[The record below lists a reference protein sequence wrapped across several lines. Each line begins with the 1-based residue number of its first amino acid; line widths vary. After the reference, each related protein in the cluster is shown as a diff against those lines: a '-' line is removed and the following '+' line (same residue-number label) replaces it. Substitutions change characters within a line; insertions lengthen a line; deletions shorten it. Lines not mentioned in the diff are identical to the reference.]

1 LKRDPK
7 ALVIDEDRAVRR
19 LLRSVLEPHG
29 YRVFEAEDGGTGLS
43 EAAEAKPDVI
53 ILETALSDGEGLAI
67 LQGLRE
73 WSNTPVLVLSE
84 QATDDAKVAALDAGA
99 SDYMTKPFS
108 SAELLARLRVLQ
120 RQVLNEPD
128 GPLLVEGE
136 LVANLVTH
144 QITISGRALRL
155 TPKEEALFYVLA
167 RYAGKVVTRTHL
179 LRSVWGGPG
188 EQRIHD
194 LQVLVAQVR
203 KKLEPY
209 GAEVLIRTEGHIGYR
224 LSLITPSEAVLSEAL
239 LSGH

>member
-1 LKRDPK
+1 MKPDPK

-43 EAAEAKPDVI
+43 EAAETKPDVI
-53 ILETALSDGEGLAI
+53 ILETALSDGEGLAV
-67 LQGLRE
+67 LQGLCE
-73 WSNTPVLVLSE
+73 WSSTPVLVLSE

-144 QITISGRALRL
+144 QITVSGRALRL
-155 TPKEEALFYVLA
+155 TPK
-167 RYAGKVVTRTHL
+167 
-179 LRSVWGGPG
+179 
-188 EQRIHD
+188 
-194 LQVLVAQVR
+194 
-203 KKLEPY
+203 
-209 GAEVLIRTEGHIGYR
+209 
-224 LSLITPSEAVLSEAL
+224 
-239 LSGH
+239 